1 MVVGAGNRPFDRYSP
16 INYHIMRQI
25 KNCKV
30 GHFVKHEG
38 VICQVNCFYTGY
50 PSGRK
55 TKMATIIQ
63 VGEPGEKKRLFTLDA
78 STKVD
83 YLGVTARDE
92 KGRIWIGAKRDPMEE
107 WNDKH

>member
-1 MVVGAGNRPFDRYSP
+1 
-16 INYHIMRQI
+16 MRQI

-38 VICQVNCFYTGY
+38 VICQVNCFYTSY
-50 PSGRK
+50 PGGRK

-83 YLGVTARDE
+83 YIGATARDE